1 MQQPVTNDPKEHKG
15 SLPPIIPDIEQWP
28 IYKLSTKRY
37 EFIQDIISSTN
48 AQLLKSF
55 PTTEAL
61 LDELA
66 RTVYQERIRL
76 TEKAWKADPED
87 EKEYWDELK
96 KRLVRISGITDDPKR
111 QEEEAKEML
120 NSMISHYTNEIIGNF
135 DPSIYEFAS
144 RALPFGFSRLL
155 RSNLGIKFKEKLSQQ
170 FSTHNRFIYEGD
182 LESIRELAKSHTV
195 IIVPTHITN
204 LDSMVIGWAIH
215 EMGLPAFIYGAGLNL
230 FGIRILAY
238 FIERLGAYKVDRRKK
253 HPIYLETLKEY
264 STQALHDGVHSLFFP
279 GGTRSR
285 SGEIEKRLKL
295 GLLGTAVDAQYLNYI
310 KAEKEGNP
318 ESAKK
323 IIVVPVTI
331 SYHFVLEAPGLI
343 DEHLKAT
350 GKEQYLVENDR
361 FSTSFKMLSFIWKF
375 FTKSSKIYLSY
386 APCMDLFGNQVTPDG
401 KSIDKRGEEID
412 IKNYFLSGGEL
423 KEDQQRNGEYVKL
436 LGDVIVKKFHD
447 YNVVFSSHMVSYVAF
462 AMLKKRF
469 RRHDLYDI
477 LRLPK
482 EDRVIPYADFAAA
495 AERVRDRIYELEKE
509 GKIITPRHFHENGLD
524 DLIQHGLDNVGLYHN
539 ASTLMRNKDG
549 DVTSEDLK
557 LLLFYHNRLEGY
569 QLAQYV

>member
-1 MQQPVTNDPKEHKG
+1 MEEPILNRPEEQTG
-15 SLPPIIPDIEQWP
+15 SQPPIIPDIEQWP

-37 EFIQDIISSTN
+37 EFIQDVITATN
-48 AQLLKSF
+48 NQLLKAY

-76 TEKAWKADPED
+76 TDKPWAADPED
-87 EKEYWDELK
+87 EKEFWADIK
-96 KRLVRISGITDDPKR
+96 KRLVRITGTTEDPQL
-111 QEEEAKEML
+111 QEQEAKEML
-120 NSMISHYTNEIIGNF
+120 SSIVSHYTNEIVGNF

-155 RSNLGIKFKEKLSQQ
+155 SSNLGIKFKERLSEKY
-170 FSTHNRFIYEGD
+170 TTKNRFIYKGD
-182 LESIRELAKSHTV
+182 LETIRELAKTHTV

-230 FGIRILAY
+230 FGIRIVAY
-238 FIERLGAYKVDRRKK
+238 FIERLGAYKIDRRKK
-253 HPIYLETLKEY
+253 HPLYIETLKEY
-264 STQALHDGVHSLFFP
+264 SRQALHEGVHSLFFP

-285 SGEIEKRLKL
+285 SGEVEKRLKL
-295 GLLGTAVDAQYLNYI
+295 GLLGTAMDAQYLNYL

-318 ESAKK
+318 EAAKK

-331 SYHFVLEAPGLI
+331 SYHFVLEAPSLI
-343 DEHLKAT
+343 DEYLKAT

-375 FTKSSKIYLSY
+375 FTKSSKIYLSF
-386 APCMDLFGNQVTPDG
+386 APSMDLFGNNVTPEG
-401 KSIDKRGEEID
+401 VSIDKSGNEID
-412 IKNYFLSGGEL
+412 IRGYFRSGGEL
-423 KEDQQRNGEYVKL
+423 RQDDQRNEEYVKL
-436 LGDVIVKKFHD
+436 LGEVIVEKFHQ
-447 YNVVFSSHMVSYVAF
+447 YNVVFSSFVVAYVAF
-462 AMLKKRF
+462 SMLKKRF

-482 EDRVIPYADFAAA
+482 EDRIIPYADFATAV
-495 AERVRDRIYELEKE
+495 ERVRDRIFELEAA
-509 GKIITPRHFHENGLD
+509 GKIKTASHFHEGTLD
-524 DLIQHGLDNVGLYHN
+524 DFIEHGIENVGLYHN
-539 ASTLMRNKDG
+539 QRTIMRNKDG
-549 DVTSEDLK
+549 DITSEDLK

-569 QLAQYV
+569 QLAPYV

>member
-1 MQQPVTNDPKEHKG
+1 MQQPINNPS

-28 IYKLSTKRY
+28 IYKLSSRRY
-37 EFIQDIISSTN
+37 EFIQEVIN
-48 AQLLKSF
+48 ASVANMLKTY

-76 TEKAWKADPED
+76 TDKPWAADPED
-87 EKEYWDELK
+87 EKDYWADIK
-96 KRLVRISGITDDPKR
+96 KRLVRITSMTDQPQV

-120 NSMISHYTNEIIGNF
+120 NSIVSHYTNEIVGNF
-135 DPSIYEFAS
+135 DPSIYEFAK

-155 RSNLGIKFKEKLSQQ
+155 RSNLGLKFKEKLSQQ
-170 FSTHNRFIYEGD
+170 FSTKDRFVYEGD
-182 LESIRELAKSHTV
+182 LDSIRELAKTHTV

-230 FGIRILAY
+230 FGIRIVAY
-238 FIERLGAYKVDRRKK
+238 FIERLGAYKIDRRKK
-253 HPIYLETLKEY
+253 HPLYIETLKEY
-264 STQALHDGVHSLFFP
+264 SKQALHDGVHSLFFP

-285 SGEIEKRLKL
+285 SGEVEKRLKL
-295 GLLGTAVDAQYLNYI
+295 GLIGTAMDAQYLNFV
-310 KAEKEGNP
+310 KAEKNGGTEP
-318 ESAKK
+318 AKK

-343 DEHLKAT
+343 EDHLKST

-375 FTKSSKIYLSY
+375 FTKSSKIYLSF
-386 APCMDLFGNQVTPDG
+386 APPMDLFGNSVNQQGV
-401 KSIDKRGEEID
+401 SIDKRGEEID
-412 IKNYFLSGGEL
+412 IRGYFLSGGEL
-423 KEDQQRNGEYVKL
+423 RSDQQRNDEYVKL
-436 LGDVIVKKFHD
+436 LGEVIVQKFHQC
-447 YNVVFSSHMVSYVAF
+447 NVAFSSHLVAYVAF
-462 AMLKKRF
+462 TMLKKRF

-482 EDRVIPYADFAAA
+482 EDRVIPYADFTAAV
-495 AERVRDRIYELEKE
+495 ERVRDRMFELEAE
-509 GKIITPRHFHENGLD
+509 GRIKTARHFHEGTLD
-524 DLIQHGLDNVGLYHN
+524 DLISHGIANVGLYHN
-539 ASTLMRNKDG
+539 QRTLMRNREG

>member
-1 MQQPVTNDPKEHKG
+1 MQETIDNPKEQSG

-28 IYKLSTKRY
+28 IYKLSTRRY
-37 EFIQDIISSTN
+37 EFIQEVITTST
-48 AQLLKSF
+48 AQLLKAY

-76 TEKAWKADPED
+76 TDKPWAADPED
-87 EKEYWDELK
+87 EKDYWADVK
-96 KRLVRISGITDDPKR
+96 KRLVRITGSTDDPQL
-111 QEEEAKEML
+111 QEQEAKEML
-120 NSMISHYTNEIIGNF
+120 SSIVSHYTNEIVGNF

-155 RSNLGIKFKEKLSQQ
+155 SSNLGIKFKEKLSEK
-170 FSTHNRFIYEGD
+170 FTTKNRFIYNGD
-182 LESIRELAKSHTV
+182 LESIRELAKHHTV

-230 FGIRILAY
+230 FGIKIVAY
-238 FIERLGAYKVDRRKK
+238 FIERLGAYKIDRRKK
-253 HPIYLETLKEY
+253 HPIYIETLKEY
-264 STQALHDGVHSLFFP
+264 SKLALHEGVHSLFFP

-285 SGEIEKRLKL
+285 SGEVEKRLKL
-295 GLLGTAVDAQYLNYI
+295 GLLGTAMDAQYLNYV
-310 KAEKEGNP
+310 KAAKDGAP
-318 ESAKK
+318 AAAKK

-343 DEHLKAT
+343 DEYLKAT

-375 FTKSSKIYLSY
+375 FTKSSKIYLSF
-386 APCMDLFGNQVTPDG
+386 APAMDLFGNTVTPEG
-401 KSIDKRGEEID
+401 VSIDKRGQEID
-412 IKNYFLSGGEL
+412 IQKYFLSSGEL
-423 KEDQQRNGEYVKL
+423 RDDPQRNEEYVKL
-436 LGDVIVKKFHD
+436 MGDVIVEKFHQ
-447 YNVVFSSHMVSYVAF
+447 YNVVFSSFVVAYVAF
-462 AMLKKRF
+462 TMLRKRF
-469 RRHDLYDI
+469 RRHDIYDI

-482 EDRVIPYADFAAA
+482 EDRIIPYAEFADAVT
-495 AERVRDRIYELEKE
+495 RVRDRIFELEAE
-509 GKIITPRHFHENGLD
+509 GKIITANHFHEGNID
-524 DLIQHGLDNVGLYHN
+524 DLIEHGIENVGLYHN
-539 ASTLMRNKDG
+539 QRTVMRNKDG
-549 DVTSEDLK
+549 DITSEDLK
-557 LLLFYHNRLEGY
+557 LLLFYHNRLEGS

>member
-1 MQQPVTNDPKEHKG
+1 MQQPANNPNELKH

-28 IYKLSTKRY
+28 IYKLSSKRY
-37 EFIQDIISSTN
+37 EFIQEVINATT
-48 AQLLKSF
+48 AQLLKAY

-76 TEKAWKADPED
+76 TDKPWAADPED
-87 EKEYWDELK
+87 EKDYWADIK
-96 KRLVRISGITDDPKR
+96 KRLVRITGLTDNPQA

-120 NSMISHYTNEIIGNF
+120 NSIVSHYTNEIVGNF
-135 DPSIYEFAS
+135 DPSIYEFAK

-155 RSNLGIKFKEKLSQQ
+155 RSNLGLKFKERLSQQ
-170 FSTHNRFIYEGD
+170 FSTHDRFMYEGD
-182 LESIRELAKSHTV
+182 LESIRELAKTHTV

-215 EMGLPAFIYGAGLNL
+215 ELGLPAFIYGAGLNL
-230 FGIRILAY
+230 FGIRIVAY

-253 HPIYLETLKEY
+253 HPFYIETLKEY
-264 STQALHDGVHSLFFP
+264 SKQALHDGVHSLFFP

-285 SGEIEKRLKL
+285 SGEVEKKLKL
-295 GLLGTAVDAQYLNYI
+295 GLLGTAMDAQYLNYV
-310 KAEKEGNP
+310 KAAKEGKP
-318 ESAKK
+318 DEAKK

-343 DEHLKAT
+343 EEYLKAT
-350 GKEQYLVENDR
+350 GKEQYLVENDK

-375 FTKSSKIYLSY
+375 FTKSSKIYLSF
-386 APCMDLFGNQVTPDG
+386 APCMDLFGNTVTPQG
-401 KSIDKRGEEID
+401 VSIDKRGQEID
-412 IKNYFLSGGEL
+412 IRRYFHSNGEL
-423 KEDQQRNGEYVKL
+423 RDDQQRNEEYVKL
-436 LGDVIVKKFHD
+436 LGDVIVQKYHQ
-447 YNVVFSSHMVSYVAF
+447 YNVVFSSFVVAF
-462 AMLKKRF
+462 VAFTMLKKRF

-482 EDRVIPYADFAAA
+482 EDRMIPYADFAAA
-495 AERVRDRIYELEKE
+495 VGRVRDQIFELEE
-509 GKIITPRHFHENGLD
+509 QGKIKTARHFHEGTLD
-524 DLIQHGLDNVGLYHN
+524 DLISHGIANVGLYHN
-539 ASTLMRNKDG
+539 QRTLIRNKEG